1 MSLSTRAPGVGGG
14 GPSHGTR
21 ALSRPFLVDCVQC
34 RHYCWSQGLEVQN
47 NCFSCFYFRQIFERI
62 IHINLSSKKMKLF
75 FKRYLDFERKYGD
88 AFSVENVKTKA
99 MEYVESKTALS

>member
-1 MSLSTRAPGVGGG
+1 MVLLSFR
-14 GPSHGTR
+14 
-21 ALSRPFLVDCVQC
+21 
-34 RHYCWSQGLEVQN
+34 
-47 NCFSCFYFRQIFERI
+47 CFIFHIRQIFERV

-99 MEYVESKTALS
+99 MEYVEAKAGLN